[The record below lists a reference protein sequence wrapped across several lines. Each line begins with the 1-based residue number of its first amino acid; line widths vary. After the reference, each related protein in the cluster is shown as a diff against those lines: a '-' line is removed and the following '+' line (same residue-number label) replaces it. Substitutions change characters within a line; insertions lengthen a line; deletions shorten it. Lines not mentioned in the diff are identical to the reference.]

1 MKLIIIIY
9 NIFFFFNFLEMI
21 ILYFG
26 IYFFCIFFSKYI
38 YSVIDFKIKSR
49 LYIVFMMEGR
59 EVEVG
64 RFS

>member
-49 LYIVFMMEGR
+49 LYISIYDGGKRGR
-59 EVEVG
+59 SWK
-64 RFS
+64 F